1 MVLKKRISMYKDLKK
16 SLVASIA
23 METETIQ
30 KNGVSPKDLIM
41 SRRNNLIFEGETL

>member
-1 MVLKKRISMYKDLKK
+1 MNKDLKT
-16 SLVASIA
+16 SVAA

-41 SRRNNLIFEGETL
+41 SRRNNLMSEKGADVKQ